1 MKFLNFDIIVRGFE
15 TASPFAKLILII
27 LFIFSVISWAIFF
40 KKFFEFLFLK
50 KRTKKFIK
58 KFNDIK
64 FEEIIEK
71 NPIFLEKKIPPSII
85 LKEVKNDIEEIKKN
99 KVLIEILFEK
109 IEKIERKE
117 IEKLE
122 KYTPILAT
130 ITSVSP
136 FLGLLGTVWGIL
148 EAFLE
153 IKKTGS
159 AHISVLAPGIADALI
174 TTVAGL
180 LVAIP
185 SLIFYNYFINEINR
199 YDSLSSEFLKDLKIK
214 IKKYL
219 ILNEKEINF

>member
-1 MKFLNFDIIVRGFE
+1 MKFLNFDIIVKGFE
-15 TASPFAKLILII
+15 SASPFAKLILII

-58 KFNDIK
+58 KFNDIN

-71 NPIFLEKKIPPSII
+71 NPLSLDKKILPSII
-85 LKEVKNDIEEIKKN
+85 LKEIKNEFEEIKKN
-99 KVLIEILFEK
+99 KGFIEILFENIDK
-109 IEKIERKE
+109 IHKRE

-122 KYTPILAT
+122 KYTGVLAT

-136 FLGLLGTVWGIL
+136 FLGLLGTVWGIM

-153 IKKTGS
+153 IKRTGS
-159 AHISVLAPGIADALI
+159 AHISVLAPGIADALV

-219 ILNEKEINF
+219 ILNEKEIDF